1 MPSCKMRRHHRC
13 VIESESSESGSES
26 DSDTAM
32 RCISCREE
40 YLPRDAGTCK
50 ECYVEAGETEEE
62 LKREIEDLKA
72 KVTFLRLSSSLDH
85 GNSSSRSFTDLVLIA
100 SDDSA
105 GSPPVPAHKAVLVCS
120 LDLFFGQL
128 IRVKLFFPYQMFS
141 LCRV

>member
-1 MPSCKMRRHHRC
+1 MRRTHRC
-13 VIESESSESGSES
+13 VQSESSESGSES
-26 DSDTAM
+26 DSDTSM

-85 GNSSSRSFTDLVLIA
+85 GNSSSSRSFTDVVLIA
-100 SDDSA
+100 SEDSA
-105 GSPPVPAHKAVLVCS
+105 TSPPVPAHKAVLVCS
-120 LDLFFGQL
+120 LNL
-128 IRVKLFFPYQMFS
+128 IFWGN
-141 LCRV
+141 